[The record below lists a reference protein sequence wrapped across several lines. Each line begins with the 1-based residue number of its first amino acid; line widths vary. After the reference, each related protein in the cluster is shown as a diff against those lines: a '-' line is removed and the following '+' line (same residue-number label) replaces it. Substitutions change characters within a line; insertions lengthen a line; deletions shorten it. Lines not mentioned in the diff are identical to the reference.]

1 MGLNKRHNFRVSQN
15 LSFSVGSSLV
25 FWTCRQIHIL
35 LHCFIIFI
43 WLLKLLYWFQTQGR
57 IQSYNSPYSW
67 RYHSGP
73 RNRVSVLC
81 WLLEECWSY
90 RIDMKNMK
98 RKKKRYDWWDFSNMR
113 KMEEFQVK
121 WPTFI
126 CMGGYYWEWNYF
138 LYTRIHEMWDNYTLL
153 I

>member
-98 RKKKRYDWWDFSNMR
+98 RKKKDMIDETFLTWG
-113 KMEEFQVK
+113 K
-121 WPTFI
+121 WKSFKLNDQLSFAWVATIGNEIIFFI
-126 CMGGYYWEWNYF
+126 LGYMKCETTI
-138 LYTRIHEMWDNYTLL
+138 LC
-153 I
+153 